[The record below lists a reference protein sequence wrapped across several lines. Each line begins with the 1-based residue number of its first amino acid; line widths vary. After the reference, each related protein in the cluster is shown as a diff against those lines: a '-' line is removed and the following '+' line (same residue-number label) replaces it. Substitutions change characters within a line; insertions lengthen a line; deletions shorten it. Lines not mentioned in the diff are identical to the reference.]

1 MKKLPLA
8 IVVCFSMLMAGC
20 MNIPLTTMYKI
31 MTMNPYEIDPR
42 QMVVAVN
49 SPEGLSVENDDIVI
63 DFHFTAPQEPVSF
76 KHKFFVQVNSDYLLP
91 EELKDELYDNRKITV
106 LQLSEKDAELMY
118 QAQQTVKSY
127 REKHEDGAGTIFI
140 RIQSVCFNKG
150 FSIDDAELDLF
161 LKIKE
166 NEEFFTFME
175 GLDATDLESNRNKSA
190 NKIRRCENR

>member
-1 MKKLPLA
+1 MKKLSLA
-8 IVVCFSMLMAGC
+8 IVVCFSTLMAGC

-42 QMVVAVN
+42 QMVVAVG

-76 KHKFFVQVNSDYLLP
+76 KHKFFVQVNSDYPLP

-106 LQLSEKDAELMY
+106 LQLSENDAELMY

-140 RIQSVCFNKG
+140 RIQSVCFNKR

-175 GLDATDLESNRNKSA
+175 GLDATDLESNRDKNA
-190 NKIRRCENR
+190 NKIRQCENR